1 MQGRERRLPKYQ
13 GNLLGSFYHRVKNGI
28 HANHQPLAS
37 SASKGGGGP
46 GEGPG
51 DAVPLSFFCW
61 AGVGDRELAEETGLA
76 RSAYMSSESALRTEL
91 LLEEALEAE
100 ETLLTLRDL
109 ADREKRGGQRLLTP
123 PSSFQ
128 RHGELHTA
136 CTKEPAPF

>member
-1 MQGRERRLPKYQ
+1 MSAVDP
-13 GNLLGSFYHRVKNGI
+13 
-28 HANHQPLAS
+28 NHQPLAS
-37 SASKGGGGP
+37 FASKEGGGP

-109 ADREKRGGQRLLTP
+109 AGREKRGGQRPLMP

-128 RHGELHTA
+128 RQGELHTA
-136 CTKEPAPF
+136 CAKEPAPF